1 MKEFCENWGRTKE
14 NMGFEKYQNKIN
26 IIFSA
31 DMCGMSGNCNGSV
44 FHFQQ
49 VCFDRHKRQA
59 A

>member
-1 MKEFCENWGRTKE
+1 MKTGERTKE
-14 NMGFEKYQNKIN
+14 NKGFEKYQNKIN